1 MSRSVISVE
10 NIGKMYRLGEVSTG
24 TITHDLH
31 RAWAKFRGKPDPF
44 ATVGIANDRETA
56 GGDYVWALKD
66 INLDIKEGE
75 ILGIIGRNGAGKSTL
90 LKLLSR
96 VTAPT
101 TGRIRTR
108 GRIASL
114 LEVGTGF
121 HPELTGRENIYL
133 NGAILGME
141 RHEITARIDEIIEFS
156 GCAKYIDTPVKRYS
170 SGMQVRLGFAVAAH
184 LECEILIVDEVL
196 AVGDMAFQQKCMG
209 WMEDMS
215 AKQKKTILFVSHNL
229 DAIHRVCSTGVII
242 ENGELAYQGDIDATI
257 SRYLTNKRF
266 DQQNLLEKTKGWG
279 DGQVKITGLQ
289 ITDNNGEPQT
299 AMTPGRNYVCELS
312 YKVKNLDLLPINGIT
327 AAIDFTDTL
336 GNTVLLIN
344 SDTDDDILSIN
355 HAEGV
360 IKARLSD
367 LALAPG
373 DYSITMYLGQSG
385 LTTFDCLNNVLSI
398 TVSGGDFF
406 GNQHPGFAHQCKTL
420 TRSQWSIQADDNV

>member
-31 RAWAKFRGKPDPF
+31 RAWAKLRGKPDPF
-44 ATVGIANDRETA
+44 ATVGISNDRETA

-66 INLDIKEGE
+66 INLEIKEGE

-133 NGAILGME
+133 NGAILGMAK
-141 RHEITARIDEIIEFS
+141 REITARLEEIVEFS

-196 AVGDMAFQQKCMG
+196 AVGDIEFQQKCMG
-209 WMEDMS
+209 WMQDMS
-215 AKQKKTILFVSHNL
+215 QAQKKTILFVSHNL
-229 DAIHRVCSTGVII
+229 DAIHRVCNTGANIA
-242 ENGELAYQGDIDATI
+242 NGILDFRGDIDSTI
-257 SRYLTNKRF
+257 KHYLTNKELGDSDIF
-266 DQQNLLEKTKGWG
+266 DTRERWG
-279 DGQVKITGLQ
+279 DGQIRISDFKIL
-289 ITDNNGEPQT
+289 NVNGELQT
-299 AMTPGRNYVCELS
+299 SLASGGNYVCELH
-312 YKVKNLDLLPINGIT
+312 YQVENTGLLPVKDIV
-327 AAIDFTDTL
+327 ASIDFIDNRGSTTL
-336 GNTVLLIN
+336 LLNSSTVNTSLV
-344 SDTDDDILSIN
+344 IN
-355 HAEGV
+355 HANGV
-360 IKARLSD
+360 IRCEVLD
-367 LALAPG
+367 LNLAPG
-373 DYSITMYLGQSG
+373 DYSMTLYLGQSNRQ
-385 LTTFDCLNNVLSI
+385 TYDCLNNVINVS
-398 TVSGGDFF
+398 VSGGDFF
-406 GNQHPGFAHQCKTL
+406 GTGHPGYPEQCRILKRTVWQ
-420 TRSQWSIQADDNV
+420 SE